1 MQNENSKNILI
12 ACIIS
17 GLILI
22 AWTLFYEKPRMESQ
36 KQEMAKI
43 VAQQQNKKPNSE
55 FKEILV
61 EHKNYL
67 TPEEAKTTSELSREE
82 AIANSEKERIQIKT
96 PQLHGSI
103 NLKGVSFDDLTL
115 VNYKQTLDSDSKEVV
130 LFSPNHTKNKYLVN
144 FGFRAAY
151 ENLIG
156 EAPQEKYVDYPN
168 FNTVWKTNNYI
179 LTPNNPITLTWQNPQ
194 KVTFQ
199 IDISVDNNYMF
210 TILQTI
216 KNNSRQDLNSAL
228 ISEIQHFMPETKNS
242 SYISHE
248 GPIAVFDG
256 ILKEKTYVKLRDKK
270 DTDNDF
276 TSQNGWIGLTDKYW
290 LTSIIPDKKNAFETK
305 FRYYDQLPGDLYEV
319 GFASKDFQVKSGKMV
334 SFEQK
339 LFAGAKK
346 VSLLDEYAKQYDIA
360 LFDRAIDFGWY
371 YFLTKPF
378 FFILQFFNNLFGNYG
393 LAILAITVLV
403 KLAMFPL
410 ANKSYGALAKIKT
423 LQPKIDKIR
432 ENYKDK
438 KMQMNKEIMEL
449 YKREKV
455 NPVSG
460 CLPMLIQIPVFF
472 SLYKVLYLT
481 IDMRHA
487 PFYGWIKDLSA
498 PDPTSIFNLFGLLP
512 FDTHGILTIGIWP
525 ILMGA
530 TMFVQQKLNPKPS
543 DPAQAKVMKILPF
556 ILIFAFASFPAG
568 LLIYWTWSNTLSI
581 LQQWF
586 ITRKFDKLA
595 AQHKHR

>member
-1 MQNENSKNILI
+1 MQNENTKNILL
-12 ACIIS
+12 ASLIS
-17 GLILI
+17 AVILI
-22 AWTLFYEKPRMESQ
+22 SWTWFYEKPRMEAQRQQLAKVAAQ
-36 KQEMAKI
+36 KQVEQSANTFQKKT
-43 VAQQQNKKPNSE
+43 VQQKNNFTATAQKKEPE
-55 FKEILV
+55 PEIEV
-61 EHKNYL
+61 
-67 TPEEAKTTSELSREE
+67 TREE
-82 AIANSEKERIQIKT
+82 IIAQSKENRIQIET
-96 PQLHGSI
+96 PKLHGSI
-103 NLKGVSFDDLTL
+103 DLKGVFFDDLTL
-115 VNYKQTLDSDSKEVV
+115 VNYKQTLDKDSQEVV
-130 LFSPNHTKNKYLVN
+130 LLSPKGTKSKYLVN

-151 ENLIG
+151 SNLMG
-156 EAPQEKYVDYPN
+156 QPPEDKYVDYPN
-168 FNTVWKTNNYI
+168 MSTIWKSSSKT
-179 LTPNNPITLTWQNPQ
+179 LTPKNPVTLSWQNSQ
-194 KVTFQ
+194 KITFE
-199 IDISVDNNYMF
+199 INIAVDEHYMF
-210 TILQTI
+210 SISQTI
-216 KNNSRQDLNSAL
+216 KNNSRQDLKSVL
-228 ISEIQHFMPETKNS
+228 ISEIQHFMAETQSS

-256 ILKEKTYVKLRDKK
+256 VLKEKSYINLQDRKNENE
-270 DTDNDF
+270 NDF
-276 TSQNGWIGLTDKYW
+276 SAQNGWFGMTDKYW
-290 LTSIIPDKKNAFETK
+290 LVSIIPDKKNGFNASFG
-305 FRYYDQLPGDLYEV
+305 RYDQLPGDLYEV
-319 GFASKDFQVKSGKMV
+319 TFASKDFEVKSGKTV
-334 SFEQK
+334 SFEQEF
-339 LFAGAKK
+339 FAGAKK
-346 VSLLDEYAKQYDIA
+346 VSLLDEYSKKYDIA

-403 KLAMFPL
+403 KLVMFPL

-432 ENYKDK
+432 ETFKDK

-455 NPVSG
+455 SPVSG

-525 ILMGA
+525 ILMGI
-530 TMFVQQKLNPKPS
+530 TMIIQQKLNPKPS

-568 LLIYWTWSNTLSI
+568 LLIYWTWSNALSI
-581 LQQWF
+581 LQQWY
-586 ITRKFDKLA
+586 ITRKFSK
-595 AQHKHR
+595 